1 MRPLPLLILSGILFL
16 STTTLAQMKSL
27 NANDTL
33 AAANLSPK
41 EFREIIADLKKSAFD
56 IPQSFAIGDRQH
68 PQRLGPHAH
77 YGPPAPP
84 NGLARP
90 PWAGCSGYDFIE
102 QRPKRRPIRCAR
114 RSEHHIN
121 CGCVYRKINPDIVVM
136 KAATYRARSVSVKPG
151 HAQNLDACEF

>member
-90 PWAGCSGYDFIE
+90 PWASCKA
-102 QRPKRRPIRCAR
+102 RCCPKEPAR
-114 RSEHHIN
+114 KVPRSIYEGAREMARQI
-121 CGCVYRKINPDIVVM
+121 
-136 KAATYRARSVSVKPG
+136 ARSWEG
-151 HAQNLDACEF
+151 RI